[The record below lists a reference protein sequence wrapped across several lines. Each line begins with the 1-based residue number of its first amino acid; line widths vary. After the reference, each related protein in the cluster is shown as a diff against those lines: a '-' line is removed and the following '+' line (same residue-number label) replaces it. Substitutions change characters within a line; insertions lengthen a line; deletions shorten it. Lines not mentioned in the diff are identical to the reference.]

1 MAMVIHLFPG
11 WVNAGEKSGSKLV
24 KNTPVQG
31 VNAGD
36 YLQKSIYARKH
47 LLNR

>member
-1 MAMVIHLFPG
+1 MVIHLFPG

-36 YLQKSIYARKH
+36 YLQ
-47 LLNR
+47 

>member
-36 YLQKSIYARKH
+36 YLHDLANKR
-47 LLNR
+47 